1 MILDKILLGSLVVI
15 LITNVLGNDHGMM
28 ASKSE
33 CLKSKVSLGKIGAS
47 HEKCGRQAEKFELYL
62 VGEESQRGPVINKR
76 VT

>member
-1 MILDKILLGSLVVI
+1 
-15 LITNVLGNDHGMM
+15 MM

-33 CLKSKVSLGKIGAS
+33 CLKSKVSSGKIGAS

-62 VGEESQRGPVINKR
+62 VGEKESQRGPVINKR